1 MFKHI
6 FIYRL
11 KCLMRDR
18 TTVFWTLLFPIIL
31 ATLFKLA
38 FADLNNN
45 ESFKAIDIAVV
56 DNAQYQSNTNFKS
69 VLEEV
74 SKGDDRLFNLTVAT
88 EDKAEEMLKNNKITG
103 YIQVD
108 STIRLIVN
116 KSGLNQNI
124 VKGFIDNYNQSFSTM
139 TTILKENPAKQ
150 QELINELKSHYEYT
164 KEVSGTSATPNNIL
178 NYFYTLI
185 AMACFYG
192 SFFGNRE
199 ITDIQANI
207 SPLAARINVAPVH
220 KLKTL
225 LYSMSASIAI
235 FYTEML
241 ILMAYLFF
249 VLKIDFGSKTG
260 LVLLTTFVGSV
271 AGISYGAFISSIVK
285 KGEGLK
291 IAIYISTTMI
301 ASFLSGMMAVDIKY
315 IIAKKVPILSYLN
328 PQNLLTDSFYSLYY
342 YDSLSR
348 FSLNLG
354 ILCCFILVF
363 CTGTYTMIRRRK
375 YASL

>member
-1 MFKHI
+1 
-6 FIYRL
+6 
-11 KCLMRDR
+11 MRDR

-38 FADLNNN
+38 FSNLNSA
-45 ESFKAIDIAVV
+45 ESFKAIDIAVADSV
-56 DNAQYQSNTNFKS
+56 QYQNNANFKS
-69 VLEEV
+69 VLEGK
-74 SKGDDRLFNLTVAT
+74 SKGNDRLFNLTVT
-88 EDKAEEMLKNNKITG
+88 SKDKAEELLKNNKISG
-103 YIQVD
+103 YISVD
-108 STIRLIVN
+108 SSIKLVVN
-116 KSGLNQNI
+116 KTGLNQNI
-124 VKGFIDNYNQSFSTM
+124 IKSFIDNYNQSFSTM
-139 TTILKENPAKQ
+139 TSIIDAASARQQVKENPAKT
-150 QELINELKSHYEYT
+150 QELIKELGNRYEYT
-164 KEVSGTSATPNNIL
+164 KEVSGTSAPPDNIL

-207 SPLAARINVAPVH
+207 SSLAARINVAPVH

-225 LYSMSASIAI
+225 LYSMSASVAI

-241 ILMAYLFF
+241 ILMAYLYY

-291 IAIYISTTMI
+291 TAIYISTTMV
-301 ASFLSGMMAVDIKY
+301 ASFLSGMMSTDIKY

-328 PQNLLTDSFYSLYY
+328 PLNLLTDSFYSLYY

-363 CTGTYTMIRRRK
+363 CSGTYAMIRRRK